1 MSTRSDMLTRR
12 GLLIVAAVAGVV
24 ALAMGVSGCKPA
36 GDVPVDTAAKDKL
49 VVVATTAMVADIVER
64 VGGEHVAVQ
73 TLLGP
78 GTDPHL
84 YKPTPSDMRALQGA
98 QLIVYSGL
106 KLEGKMTDTLENLA
120 KSKPV
125 LNYSDAMARERLLAA
140 SEEDAQDGKQFDPH
154 VWFDV
159 ALWASGIDA
168 ARDALT
174 KADPSNAERFA
185 ANANAY
191 KIILADLDT
200 WVRDQIATIPQERRV
215 LVTAHD
221 AFGYFG
227 RAYGIEV
234 QGVQGLSTES
244 EASLSDINR
253 LVDELVARKVP
264 AVFIETSISPK
275 NVEALVQGAK
285 AKGHE
290 VRIGGSLFSDA
301 MGEAGT
307 AQGTYVGMVRHNVT
321 QIVEALR

>member
-1 MSTRSDMLTRR
+1 MGTSVRHISRRSLLGILCCLGACVSLT
-12 GLLIVAAVAGVV
+12 A
-24 ALAMGVSGCKPA
+24 CKPA
-36 GDVPVDTAAKDKL
+36 NEPTADAGGKDQKL
-49 VVVATTAMVADIVER
+49 RVVATTAMVADIVER
-64 VGGEHVAVQ
+64 LGGDRIAVE

-98 QLIVYSGL
+98 DLIVYSGL

-125 LNYSDAMARERLLAA
+125 LNYTDAMARERLPAA
-140 SEEDAQDGKQFDPH
+140 SADNAEHGKQFDPH
-154 VWFDV
+154 AWFDV
-159 ALWASGIDA
+159 SLWASGIDA
-168 ARDALT
+168 ARDALA
-174 KADPSNAERFA
+174 KADPANAEKFA
-185 ANANAY
+185 ANANEY

-200 WVRDQIATIPQERRV
+200 WVREQIATIPQERRV

-234 QGVQGLSTES
+234 QGIQGLSTES

-253 LVDELVARKVP
+253 LVDELTKRKVP
-264 AVFIETSISPK
+264 AVFVETSISPK
-275 NVEALVQGAK
+275 NIEALVQGAK
-285 AKGHE
+285 ARGHD

>member
-1 MSTRSDMLTRR
+1 VSLT
-12 GLLIVAAVAGVV
+12 A
-24 ALAMGVSGCKPA
+24 CKPA
-36 GDVPVDTAAKDKL
+36 NEPTADAGGKDQKL
-49 VVVATTAMVADIVER
+49 RVVATTAMVADIVER
-64 VGGEHVAVQ
+64 LGGDRIAVE

-98 QLIVYSGL
+98 DLIVYSGL

-125 LNYSDAMARERLLAA
+125 LNYTDAMARERLPAA
-140 SEEDAQDGKQFDPH
+140 SADNAEHGKQFDPH
-154 VWFDV
+154 AWFDV
-159 ALWASGIDA
+159 SLWASGIDA
-168 ARDALT
+168 ARDALA
-174 KADPSNAERFA
+174 KADPANAEKFA
-185 ANANAY
+185 ANANEY

-200 WVRDQIATIPQERRV
+200 WVREQIATIPQERRV

-234 QGVQGLSTES
+234 QGIQGLSTES

-253 LVDELVARKVP
+253 LVDELTKRKVP
-264 AVFIETSISPK
+264 AVFVETSISPK
-275 NVEALVQGAK
+275 NIEALVQGAK
-285 AKGHE
+285 ARGHD

>member
-1 MSTRSDMLTRR
+1 MGTSVRHISRRSLLGVLCCLGACVSLT
-12 GLLIVAAVAGVV
+12 A
-24 ALAMGVSGCKPA
+24 CKPA
-36 GDVPVDTAAKDKL
+36 SEPAADAAGKDQKL
-49 VVVATTAMVADIVER
+49 RVVATTAMVADIVER
-64 VGGEHVAVQ
+64 LGGDSVAVE

-98 QLIVYSGL
+98 DLIVYSGL

-125 LNYSDAMARERLLAA
+125 LNYTDAMARERLLAA
-140 SEEDAQDGKQFDPH
+140 RADDAEHGKQFDPH
-154 VWFDV
+154 AWFDV
-159 ALWASGIDA
+159 SLWASGIDA
-168 ARDALT
+168 ARDALA
-174 KADPSNAERFA
+174 KADPANAEKFA

-200 WVRDQIATIPQERRV
+200 WVREQIATIPQERRV

-234 QGVQGLSTES
+234 QGIQGLSTES

-253 LVDELVARKVP
+253 LVDELTKRKVP
-264 AVFIETSISPK
+264 AVFVETSISPK
-275 NVEALVQGAK
+275 NIEALVQGAK
-285 AKGHE
+285 ARGHD

>member
-1 MSTRSDMLTRR
+1 MSLT
-12 GLLIVAAVAGVV
+12 A
-24 ALAMGVSGCKPA
+24 CKPA
-36 GDVPVDTAAKDKL
+36 NEPTADAGGKDQKL
-49 VVVATTAMVADIVER
+49 RVVATTAMVADIVER
-64 VGGEHVAVQ
+64 LGGDRIAVE

-98 QLIVYSGL
+98 DLIVYSGL

-125 LNYSDAMARERLLAA
+125 LNYTDAMARERLPAA
-140 SEEDAQDGKQFDPH
+140 SADNAEHGKQFDPH
-154 VWFDV
+154 AWFDV
-159 ALWASGIDA
+159 SLWASGIDA
-168 ARDALT
+168 ARDALA
-174 KADPSNAERFA
+174 KADPANAEKFA
-185 ANANAY
+185 ANANEY

-200 WVRDQIATIPQERRV
+200 WVREQIATIPQERRV

-234 QGVQGLSTES
+234 QGIQGLSTES

-253 LVDELVARKVP
+253 LVDELTKRKVP
-264 AVFIETSISPK
+264 AVFVETSISPK
-275 NVEALVQGAK
+275 NIEALVQGAK
-285 AKGHE
+285 ARGHD

>member
-1 MSTRSDMLTRR
+1 MLTRR

-64 VGGEHVAVQ
+64 VGGEHVVVQ

-120 KSKPV
+120 KSKRV

-290 VRIGGSLFSDA
+290 VLIGGSLFSDA

>member
-64 VGGEHVAVQ
+64 VGGEHVVVQ

-120 KSKPV
+120 KSKRV

-290 VRIGGSLFSDA
+290 VLIGGSLFSDA